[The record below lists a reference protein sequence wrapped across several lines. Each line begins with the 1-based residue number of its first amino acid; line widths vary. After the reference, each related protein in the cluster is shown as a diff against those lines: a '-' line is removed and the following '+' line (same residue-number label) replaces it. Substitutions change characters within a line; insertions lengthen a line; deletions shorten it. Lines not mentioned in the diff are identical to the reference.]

1 MKKLLMMLLFPY
13 ALIKV
18 PDSLF
23 CTRGRCKDLPHCFVA
38 WTTYL
43 FTISIIQ
50 KTIVAIAFIFLLA
63 NCVKAQNSK
72 EQLLVVTI
80 EMNDTAQTIQNIGA
94 SGCWYSEAIGS
105 DWPAEKKERIA
116 ELLFSR
122 AKDKNDNPM
131 GIGLS
136 AWRFNIGGGTQ
147 EQGDASGIK
156 DPNHRVECFLNPD
169 GSYDWNKQPGYRWFL
184 KKAKQYGVENLVAFS
199 NTPPVQFTQNGLGY
213 KTAKDY
219 TANLLPGKY
228 RAYTDFLAT
237 VIKHFDK
244 EGLHFSYI
252 SPVNEPQWD
261 WAGKPGEAKQEG
273 SPWTNEEISR
283 VVKSLDSSL
292 QKNQVPTKIL
302 TTEAGML
309 TFLYGNTTPT
319 SRQIQELFSGN
330 GKLNISTLKSV
341 PKVIA
346 AHSYFTDLGDSS
358 IINVRKNVSDTAKK
372 YGVNF
377 WQSEY
382 CMLGNG
388 YKDGIEEK
396 RTPMD
401 CALFLAKIIH
411 NDLAVANAAAWHF
424 WNAYEP
430 GSADVDTRYYLIA
443 LKPDPGF
450 VNGTFTPTK
459 NLWALG
465 HYSLFI
471 RPGMQRLHISRSDN
485 LSDIEAA
492 QKTMISAYKDDKGK
506 LVIVAINYA
515 QTKQSLVLKLQHAM
529 KIKEVQGYL
538 TTAATQDNMKAYTI
552 KNIHDNIVLPPR
564 SITTI
569 VTK

>member
-252 SPVNEPQWD
+252 SPVNGTGLVNP
-261 WAGKPGEAKQEG
+261 AKQ
-273 SPWTNEEISR
+273 SR
-283 VVKSLDSSL
+283 KVLHGPMKKL
-292 QKNQVPTKIL
+292 
-302 TTEAGML
+302 AGW
-309 TFLYGNTTPT
+309 
-319 SRQIQELFSGN
+319 
-330 GKLNISTLKSV
+330 LNLW
-341 PKVIA
+341 IA
-346 AHSYFTDLGDSS
+346 LC
-358 IINVRKNVSDTAKK
+358 RK
-372 YGVNF
+372 
-377 WQSEY
+377 
-382 CMLGNG
+382 
-388 YKDGIEEK
+388 
-396 RTPMD
+396 
-401 CALFLAKIIH
+401 
-411 NDLAVANAAAWHF
+411 
-424 WNAYEP
+424 
-430 GSADVDTRYYLIA
+430 TRYQQKYSPRKQACLLFCMAIQHPH
-443 LKPDPGF
+443 PD
-450 VNGTFTPTK
+450 
-459 NLWALG
+459 
-465 HYSLFI
+465 
-471 RPGMQRLHISRSDN
+471 R
-485 LSDIEAA
+485 
-492 QKTMISAYKDDKGK
+492 YKSFF
-506 LVIVAINYA
+506 LVTVSS
-515 QTKQSLVLKLQHAM
+515 TSVL
-529 KIKEVQGYL
+529 
-538 TTAATQDNMKAYTI
+538 
-552 KNIHDNIVLPPR
+552 
-564 SITTI
+564 
-569 VTK
+569 